1 MNNLKLIQNFPRS
14 SSIKN
19 LKLLIEEDMIVEDL
33 KNLWIRAQNK
43 FAIDHIYIL
52 EISGMKNKG
61 EDYLNKL

>member
-1 MNNLKLIQNFPRS
+1 MNNLKLVNSFPRS

-19 LKLLIEEDMIVEDL
+19 LKLTTEEDIIVEDL
-33 KNLWIRAQNK
+33 KNLWVRAQTK
-43 FAIDHIYIL
+43 FGIDHIYII